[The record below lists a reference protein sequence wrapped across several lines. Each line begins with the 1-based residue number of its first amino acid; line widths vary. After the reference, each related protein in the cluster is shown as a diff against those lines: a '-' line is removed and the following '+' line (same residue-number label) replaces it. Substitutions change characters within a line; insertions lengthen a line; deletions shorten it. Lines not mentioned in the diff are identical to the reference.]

1 MGDNPS
7 KSSHWSVEPLLN
19 EGSLDAGL
27 YKALR
32 MALWAYNGTNYQPA
46 GLDSMSRAIQ
56 FVDFA
61 HSRVHDGSHFLYT
74 DAVELASGG
83 TQDYLLTV
91 ANTTK
96 WPHMVFSLDGSA
108 ITQFE
113 LYEGADRT
121 GAVAQTLGS
130 SNRNSTTMPGLT
142 IHKGTAGGTTDG
154 NRVHFYKGGTS
165 TNQSRSESTSG
176 NHEEEI
182 ILKQNT
188 KYILRVTSFIN
199 ANLTNVML
207 SWYELTAQDA

>member
-1 MGDNPS
+1 MGENPS
-7 KSSHWSVEPLLN
+7 KSSHWSLEPLLN

-46 GLDSMSRAIQ
+46 GLDEMTRAIQ
-56 FVDFA
+56 YIDFA
-61 HSRVHDGSHFLYT
+61 HSTVHQGDHFIYT
-74 DAVELASGG
+74 DAVTLNNGSA
-83 TQDYLLTV
+83 QDYLLTV

-113 LYEGADRT
+113 LYEGTDKT
-121 GAVAQTLGS
+121 GVAAQTLGS

-154 NRVHFYKGGTS
+154 NRIHFYKGGTA
-165 TNQSRSESTSG
+165 TNQSRSDSTAG

-182 ILKQNT
+182 ILEQNT
-188 KYILRVTSFIN
+188 KYILRVTSGTDG
-199 ANLTNVML
+199 NLTNVML